1 MTALSLRQVCS
12 ASSILLAFL
21 AFLREKLLT
30 QGTAEI
36 AKKASKIS
44 KPDGH
49 TCMLAFNGCQNFVSS
64 YSLIFYLQLI
74 SSNLY
79 LSVYM

>member
-12 ASSILLAFL
+12 ASSILLTFL

-30 QGTAEI
+30 QGATVI
-36 AKKASKIS
+36 AKKTSKNS
-44 KPDGH
+44 KPDEH
-49 TCMLAFNGCQNFVSS
+49 TCMLAFNGSHHFVPP

-79 LSVYM
+79 LSV